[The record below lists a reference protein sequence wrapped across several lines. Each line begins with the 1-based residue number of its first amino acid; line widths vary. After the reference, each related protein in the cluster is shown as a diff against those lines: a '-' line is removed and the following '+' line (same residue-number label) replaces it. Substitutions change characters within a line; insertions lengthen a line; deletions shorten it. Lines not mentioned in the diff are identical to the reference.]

1 MQCVFK
7 MKRDKGLFFVG
18 RVMLQRGRSEGW
30 EDQNLCQK
38 RNDYFLILY

>member
-18 RVMLQRGRSEGW
+18 RVFGVKGGKIRIFAKKAMII
-30 EDQNLCQK
+30 
-38 RNDYFLILY
+38 Y